1 MADSDLPA
9 VTLVIEW
16 ENAIDVADEWTHR
29 AMGALQ
35 REIEAAAP
43 RMPAKPRIMYLYDSG
58 AVAPNVIDRTLDQ
71 ISPGL
76 RKVAEVEIVP
86 TPGFSY
92 YKLKNYGIAR
102 SKTDLTVMLD
112 SDAAPQ
118 PGWLENLLKPFADPE
133 VMIVGG
139 FTIMAHTDLV
149 SKTMALI
156 WLFDLPEEREKTAKK
171 ILAHANNC
179 AVRTD
184 FFRAHPFP
192 DYPMF
197 KKHFGM
203 WLKDLVARGHGF
215 VRTVDA
221 MTVHAPHPGLGY
233 VLWRGWQSGS
243 DRDFQIYL
251 EESAGRLRRVGSAFS
266 FLVKKT
272 RRNWK
277 RIARKGGL
285 VGLPPRQRPAAMAMA
300 LCYQLASTAGEVT
313 SALRRTFIPVPAAY
327 QRVGSQDAAAGQNS

>member
-1 MADSDLPA
+1 MAGKNQSKLPP

-16 ENAIDVADEWTHR
+16 ENAIDVADEWTHK

-35 REIEAAAP
+35 REMEAVAP
-43 RMPAKPRIMYLYDSG
+43 RMPAKPRIMYLYDST
-58 AVAPNVIDRTLDQ
+58 AVAPDIIDKTLDQ
-71 ISPGL
+71 IAPGL
-76 RKVAEVEIVP
+76 RDVAEIEIVP
-86 TPGFSY
+86 TPGFTY

-102 SKTDLTVMLD
+102 SKTDLTIMLD

-118 PGWLENLLKPFADPE
+118 PGWLENLVKPFADPK

-139 FTIMAHTDLV
+139 FTIMAHNDLV

-156 WLFDLPEEREKTAKK
+156 WLFDLPEEREETAKK

-179 AVRTD
+179 AVRTQ
-184 FFRAHPFP
+184 FFREHPFP

-203 WLKDLVARGHGF
+203 WLRDLVAQGYGF
-215 VRTVDA
+215 VRTADA
-221 MTVHAPHPGLGY
+221 MTVHAPHPGVGY

-251 EESAGRLRRVGSAFS
+251 EKSAGRLQRLGSPFS
-266 FLVKKT
+266 FLVRKT
-272 RRNWK
+272 ARNWS

-285 VGLPPRQRPAAMAMA
+285 VGLPAWKRPFSMAMA
-300 LCYQLASTAGEVT
+300 LTYQLASTAGEVT
-313 SALRRTFIPVPAAY
+313 SAVSRRFTPVPAAY
-327 QRVGSQDAAAGQNS
+327 RRTSTSE

>member
-1 MADSDLPA
+1 MSEDKTALPA

-29 AMGALQ
+29 AMDALE
-35 REIEAAAP
+35 REIEAVAP
-43 RMPAKPRIMYLYDSG
+43 RMPVKPRIMYLYDAT
-58 AVAPNVIDRTLDQ
+58 AVEPEVIDRTLAQ
-71 ISPGL
+71 IAPRL
-76 RKVAEVEIVP
+76 NEVAEVEIVP
-86 TPGFSY
+86 TPGFTY

-102 SKTDLTVMLD
+102 STTDLTIMLD

-118 PGWLENLLKPFADPE
+118 PGWLENLVSPFADPE

-139 FTIMAHTDLV
+139 FTVMAHTDLV

-156 WLFDLPEEREKTAKK
+156 WLFDLPEEREETARK

-192 DYPMF
+192 DFPMF

-203 WLKDLVARGHGF
+203 WLRDLVDRGYGF

-251 EESAGRLRRVGSAFS
+251 EKSAGRMRRLGSPFGYLA
-266 FLVKKT
+266 KKT
-272 RRNWK
+272 KRNWT

-285 VGLPPRQRPAAMAMA
+285 VGLPAWQRPAAMAMA
-300 LCYQLASTAGEVT
+300 LGYQLASTAGEVT
-313 SALRRTFIPVPAAY
+313 SALRRTFTPVPAAY
-327 QRVGSQDAAAGQNS
+327 RRGLSPD

>member
-1 MADSDLPA
+1 MPESELPA

-29 AMGALQ
+29 AMSALQ
-35 REIEAAAP
+35 REMEAVAP
-43 RMPAKPRIMYLYDSG
+43 RMPAKPRIMYLYDEG
-58 AVAPNVIDRTLDQ
+58 AVAPDVINRTLDQ
-71 ISPGL
+71 IAPGL
-76 RKVAEVEIVP
+76 REVAEVEIIP
-86 TPGFSY
+86 TPGFTY
-92 YKLKNYGIAR
+92 YKLKNYGISR
-102 SKTDLTVMLD
+102 STTDLTIMLD

-118 PGWLENLLKPFADPE
+118 PGWLENLVKPFADPE

-139 FTIMAHTDLV
+139 FTVMAHTDLV

-156 WLFDLPEEREKTAKK
+156 WLFDLPEEREETAKK

-192 DYPMF
+192 DFPMF

-203 WLKDLVARGHGF
+203 WLRDLVAQGHGF

-221 MTVHAPHPGLGY
+221 MTVHAPHPGVGY
-233 VLWRGWQSGS
+233 ILWRGWQSGS

-251 EESAGRLRRVGSAFS
+251 EKSAGRLQRLGSPFS
-266 FLVKKT
+266 FLVRKT
-272 RRNWK
+272 RRNWS

-285 VGLPPRQRPAAMAMA
+285 VGLPAWQRPASMAMA

-313 SALRRTFIPVPAAY
+313 SALSRSFLPVPAAY
-327 QRVGSQDAAAGQNS
+327 RRITTSE

>member
-1 MADSDLPA
+1 MAKAQSKLPA
-9 VTLVIEW
+9 VTMVIEW

-29 AMGALQ
+29 AMDALE
-35 REIEAAAP
+35 REIEAVAP
-43 RMPAKPRIMYLYDSG
+43 RMPVKPRIMYLYDAT
-58 AVAPNVIDRTLDQ
+58 AVEPEVIDRTLAQ
-71 ISPGL
+71 IAPRL
-76 RKVAEVEIVP
+76 NEVAEVEIVP
-86 TPGFSY
+86 TPGFTY

-102 SKTDLTVMLD
+102 STTDLTIMLD

-118 PGWLENLLKPFADPE
+118 PGWLENLVSPFADPE

-139 FTIMAHTDLV
+139 FTVMAHTDLI

-156 WLFDLPEEREKTAKK
+156 WLFDLPEEREETARK

-192 DYPMF
+192 DFPMF

-203 WLKDLVARGHGF
+203 WLRDLVGRGYGF

-243 DRDFQIYL
+243 DRDFQLYL
-251 EESAGRLRRVGSAFS
+251 EKSAGRMRRLGSPFGYLA
-266 FLVKKT
+266 KKT
-272 RRNWK
+272 KRNWT

-285 VGLPPRQRPAAMAMA
+285 VGLPAWQRPAAMAMA
-300 LCYQLASTAGEVT
+300 LGYQLASTAGEVT
-313 SALRRTFIPVPAAY
+313 SALRRTFTPVPAAY
-327 QRVGSQDAAAGQNS
+327 RRGVSPD